1 MSCNRDDVSITFPDH
16 FPLKNKKNSNKS
28 ITGAQ
33 DTKPIEHNIDMNIE
47 YQNKITNFGKI

>member
-1 MSCNRDDVSITFPDH
+1 MTLALRFPII
-16 FPLKNKKNSNKS
+16 FLYKNKKNSNKS

-33 DTKPIEHNIDMNIE
+33 DTNPIEHNIDMNIE